1 MNRNVDIL
9 LTDLRYLIN
18 ELGKDGGLI
27 GPSVYETAQV
37 LRFAP
42 PAEGPWPG
50 LKWLL
55 DQQCPDGGWGDP
67 RTPMARDVPTLAA
80 VLALHN
86 HKQRQGTR
94 DAIQAGVAFLRRQA
108 SQWQGPLPDDIPLA
122 AELILPTLIAQARA
136 LEIDIS
142 EAPYV
147 ALSALGAKR
156 RRIIAQLEVRP
167 GTTAVHSWEAWGK
180 HLNTSLFDGA
190 GSLGHN
196 PAATAAWLAATEGR
210 ADLSHARAAAQSYL
224 EHASIA
230 TGTGIPGIMPA
241 VWPYPRNE
249 QTVSLFMIFL
259 AGLLHHPVLR
269 DAIDAQALELWH
281 SLRPEGQGISDHFA
295 TDGDL
300 TAMAFAVGAATGRTP
315 NVAVL
320 RRYIVGDSCLTY
332 PHEMH
337 RSLSATAHAAHTLA
351 ILGDDPMPLLHYL
364 LERRTSDYRWNG
376 DKWHASWLYLT
387 SQTIHALIAAGRSDD
402 ALASLPALLDHQ
414 RSDGSWGVTEAVG
427 EETGYGVLAL
437 LAFAHAG
444 ILPESGKRGLQRA
457 GQWLI
462 TNYSPLS
469 EERGACWIAKGLYR
483 PRRISRVVEVSATL
497 GYILSDRTTI
507 AQA

>member
-1 MNRNVDIL
+1 MKRITDIL
-9 LTDLRYLIN
+9 FTDLRYLIN

-42 PAEGPWPG
+42 PAEGPWPA
-50 LKWLL
+50 LEWLL
-55 DQQCPDGGWGDP
+55 NQQAPDGGWGDP

-86 HKQRQGTR
+86 NKQRKVTR

-108 SQWQGPLPDDIPLA
+108 LQWQGPLPDDIPLA
-122 AELILPTLIAQARA
+122 AELILPTLIAQAQA

-142 EAPYV
+142 EAPYA

-156 RRIIAQLEVRP
+156 RRIIAQLEIRP

-180 HLNTSLFDGA
+180 HHDASLFDGA

-196 PAATAAWLAATEGR
+196 PAATAAWLAMTRER
-210 ADLSHARAAAQSYL
+210 ADLSNERAAAQRYL
-224 EHASIA
+224 EQASLA
-230 TGTGIPGIMPA
+230 TGTGIPGVVPA

-249 QTVSLFMIFL
+249 QTVSLFMLLL
-259 AGLLHHPVLR
+259 AGLLDHPALR
-269 DAIDAQALELWH
+269 ATIQVQEKDLWN
-281 SLRPEGQGISDHFA
+281 SLRLEGQGISDHFA

-300 TAMAFAVGAATGRTP
+300 TAMAFAIGLAAGRQP
-315 NVAVL
+315 NINVL
-320 RRYIVGDSCLTY
+320 KRYIVGDSCLTY

-351 ILGDDPMPLLHYL
+351 MLGDDPKPLLHYL

-387 SQTIHALIAAGRSDD
+387 SQTIHALIAAGRVED

-414 RSDGSWGVTEAVG
+414 HPDGSWGVTEAIG

-437 LAFAHAG
+437 LAFAQAG
-444 ILPESGKRGLQRA
+444 ILPENGRHGLQRA
-457 GQWLI
+457 TRWLI
-462 TNYSPLS
+462 ANYSPLS

-497 GYILSDRTTI
+497 ASVL
-507 AQA
+507 AEAA